1 MNSKIAYTSNYWEG
15 CNYQLTKNLSTK
27 EIAKLIRERLKEE
40 FPKCK
45 FSIVTK
51 VFTGGSEITV
61 SLMEAPFEVF
71 ENPENIDLNKYV
83 ISEREREII
92 IERQKD
98 TIKNGY
104 AQLNQYQF
112 SDNYNKG
119 LSNGIVLTE
128 KAWELLKKVV
138 DIVFSFNY
146 DDSDSMIDYFNT
158 RFYFFLHIG
167 KWNKP
172 FKVKGV

>member
-1 MNSKIAYTSNYWEG
+1 MNSKAAYTSNYWEG
-15 CNYQLTKNLSTK
+15 HNYQLTRNLSTK

-40 FPKCK
+40 FPNCK
-45 FSIVTK
+45 FSVITQT
-51 VFTGGSEITV
+51 FTGSSEIIV

-83 ISEREREII
+83 ISEIERKMI

-98 TIKNGY
+98 TIKNGH

-112 SDNYNKG
+112 LDNYNKG
-119 LSNGIVLTE
+119 LSNGIILTE
-128 KAWELLKKVV
+128 RAWELLKKVV
-138 DIVFSFNY
+138 DIVSSFNY

-158 RFYFFLHIG
+158 RFYFSLNIG

-172 FKVKGV
+172 FIRK